1 MTQLDPTKFSVSSNL
16 EDDITFQDMVAEQLR
31 RSPWLMISSALHA
44 LGVLVLW
51 ALVPVERP
59 PEPQHQ
65 SQVLMPQTQPV
76 VEPPQ
81 PEKTEIEPEPT
92 IDDIELT
99 PVDVP
104 IENEAVEVADA
115 TATESTLSAFTSNG
129 DNPALGLGGN
139 AGGPYGNRGPRGGG
153 VGGRAALPTIDRAL
167 EWLARHQDADGRW
180 DCDQFMKH
188 DLEGEIC
195 DGAGNAVHDVGV
207 TGLALLAFLGDNHT
221 LRAGK
226 YRDVVKRGVMWL
238 RSEQQDNGLFGS
250 DTSHDYIYDHAIAT
264 YAMCEACGL
273 SRSRLLRPVAQR
285 ALNYLESHRNPYS
298 VWRYQPR
305 DGDNDTSITGWAIM
319 AYEAGKF
326 FELQVSDAALQ
337 CCAAWLDQVCDSN
350 GRHGYRKQG
359 ELSSRKPGDH
369 KTRFPVDRGEA
380 MTAVGLFS
388 RFFLGQNPKEVPVMK
403 QAATLIGKKPPVWD
417 EGAGAI
423 DHYYWYYATYALFQ
437 IGGRPWQ
444 QWQKALGKAILPTQH
459 QDRSRPNHLGSWDP
473 VGAWGDD
480 GGRVYSTAI
489 LTLTLQAHYRYSPLL
504 R

>member
-1 MTQLDPTKFSVSSNL
+1 M
-16 EDDITFQDMVAEQLR
+16 
-31 RSPWLMISSALHA
+31 
-44 LGVLVLW
+44 
-51 ALVPVERP
+51 
-59 PEPQHQ
+59 
-65 SQVLMPQTQPV
+65 
-76 VEPPQ
+76 
-81 PEKTEIEPEPT
+81 
-92 IDDIELT
+92 
-99 PVDVP
+99 
-104 IENEAVEVADA
+104 EVADA

-139 AGGPYGNRGPRGGG
+139 AGGPYGNRG
-153 VGGRAALPTIDRAL
+153 RAAAAAWAAAPHSRRSTAL
-167 EWLARHQDADGRW
+167 SSGSRGIRTADGRW

-273 SRSRLLRPVAQR
+273 SRSPPAPAGRPARAQLPRVAPQPVLGLALPAAATATTTRRSR
-285 ALNYLESHRNPYS
+285 A
-298 VWRYQPR
+298 
-305 DGDNDTSITGWAIM
+305 WAIM